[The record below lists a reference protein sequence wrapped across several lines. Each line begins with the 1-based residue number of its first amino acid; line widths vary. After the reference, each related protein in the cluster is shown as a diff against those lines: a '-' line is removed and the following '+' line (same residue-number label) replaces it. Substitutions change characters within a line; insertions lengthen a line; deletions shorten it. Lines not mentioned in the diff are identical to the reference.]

1 MKKHIKELFKLALT
15 GCMLFTGWIPT
26 SSACLILF
34 GEYEYPNEKDYITK

>member
-15 GCMLFTGWIPT
+15 GCMLLATWFPI

-34 GEYEYPNEKDYITK
+34 GECEYPNEKDYIAK